1 MFRLCKFQLW
11 LFIMTYRML
20 CDLKTK
26 QLMWTVNGSIMLNSV
41 QVSAYNRKVAAIQKS
56 NGS

>member
-1 MFRLCKFQLW
+1 
-11 LFIMTYRML
+11 MTYRML

-26 QLMWTVNGSIMLNSV
+26 QLIWTVNGSIMLNSV